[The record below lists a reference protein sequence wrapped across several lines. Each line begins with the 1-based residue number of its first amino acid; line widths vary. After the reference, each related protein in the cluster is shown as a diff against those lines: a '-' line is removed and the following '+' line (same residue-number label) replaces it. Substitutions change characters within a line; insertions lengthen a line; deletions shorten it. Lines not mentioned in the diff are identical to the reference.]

1 MVAETADQLKLS
13 RGCSKCLYVFSPS
26 KQERRYQ
33 VQMETLSDR
42 LLTLNSHHV
51 TIAEIFEHEQGHV
64 GSDDLPREGCQG
76 LRQQFHVMPGQF
88 KVVLVSD
95 SNVVKLSAESCI
107 SCEEVI
113 MRIENEPVELESMG
127 L

>member
-1 MVAETADQLKLS
+1 MIPESVNQRDIS

-42 LLTLNSHHV
+42 VLTLSNHHV
-51 TIAEIFEHEQGHV
+51 TIAEVFEHEQGHV
-64 GSDDLPREGCQG
+64 GSDDLPCEGCQG

-95 SNVVKLSAESCI
+95 SNVKLSAESCI

-113 MRIENEPVELESMG
+113 MRIENEPAEVESLG
-127 L
+127 I

>member
-1 MVAETADQLKLS
+1 MVAESVDQRKIS
-13 RGCSKCLYVFSPS
+13 QGCSKCLYVFSPS

-42 LLTLNSHHV
+42 LLTLSDHHV
-51 TIAEIFEHEQGHV
+51 TIAEVFEHEQGHV
-64 GSDDLPREGCQG
+64 GPDDLPCEGCHG

-95 SNVVKLSAESCI
+95 SNIKLSAESCI
-107 SCEEVI
+107 SCEELI
-113 MRIENEPVELESMG
+113 MRIENEPAELESLG
-127 L
+127 I

>member
-1 MVAETADQLKLS
+1 MDVKSANQSKIS

-42 LLTLNSHHV
+42 IMTLHDHHV
-51 TIAEIFEHEQGHV
+51 TIAEVFEHEQGHF
-64 GSDDLPREGCQG
+64 GTEDLPCDGCQG
-76 LRQQFHVMPGQF
+76 LRQQFHIMPGQF

-95 SNVVKLSAESCI
+95 SNVKLSAESCI

-113 MRIENEPVELESMG
+113 MRIENEPVELESLG
-127 L
+127 I